1 MLSLHVDKHLSDW
14 DDYLPY
20 LTTSYN
26 TIIHV
31 STGYAPRLLVY
42 GKERTLHA
50 DVIFT
55 SVQPTGTPREL
66 VSNALENVNDDV
78 RAFMGKP

>member
-20 LTTSYN
+20 LITSYN
-26 TIIHV
+26 NILQYNTMHV
-31 STGYAPRLLVY
+31 STGYAPWWLVY

-50 DVIFT
+50 DMSATYWYSQRI
-55 SVQPTGTPREL
+55 GE
-66 VSNALENVNDDV
+66 
-78 RAFMGKP
+78 